1 MPFGP
6 FAGLLVREAGVAA
19 TVSSVGVFISM
30 YMANPISPMNTTPPP
45 AAPAIRPMET
55 ELSEV
60 ESLEVAV
67 PVIDLLSVVKTEAA
81 AVVVTVLVEDCAL
94 VVVVIVAAV
103 VVDV

>member
-1 MPFGP
+1 
-6 FAGLLVREAGVAA
+6 LVREAGAAA

-60 ESLEVAV
+60 ESLDVALGV
-67 PVIDLLSVVKTEAA
+67 PVMDLLSVVKTEAA
-81 AVVVTVLVEDCAL
+81 VVVAM
-94 VVVVIVAAV
+94 A

>member
-1 MPFGP
+1 
-6 FAGLLVREAGVAA
+6 
-19 TVSSVGVFISM
+19 
-30 YMANPISPMNTTPPP
+30 MNTTPPP

-60 ESLEVAV
+60 ESLEVALGV
-67 PVIDLLSVVKTEAA
+67 PVMDLLSVVKTEAA
-81 AVVVTVLVEDCAL
+81 VVVVTVLVEDCAL